1 MKNRLNIKRAF
12 KTLVKNG
19 DGRIFVQKLEYE
31 YTTRYLVANA
41 HAIITV
47 TEADYEANKEFL
59 QNVTE
64 MDLTNV
70 ISKWIEN
77 DQHKVKLTTVS
88 IYCGNVLARVIKG
101 VGTRRFCVV
110 NEEYISM
117 LQDAGCNMDN
127 FFVINSGNT
136 LRINSA
142 LVDVTIADGKIQ
154 WAYVV
159 LPIICDVVN
168 VLEDVLE

>member
-47 TEADYEANKEFL
+47 IEADYEANKEFL

-70 ISKWIEN
+70 IRKGTEN
-77 DQHKVKLTTVS
+77 NPHKVKLTTVS
-88 IYCGNVLARVIKG
+88 IYCGNVLTRVIKG
-101 VGTRRFCVV
+101 VGTRRFGVV

-117 LQDAGCNMDN
+117 LYDAGCNMDN
-127 FFVINSGNT
+127 FVVNSGT
-136 LRINSA
+136 TPRINYA
-142 LVDVTIADGKIQ
+142 LVDATITDDKIQ

-159 LPIICDVVN
+159 LPITCDVVN
-168 VLEDVLE
+168 VLEDVLA

>member
-1 MKNRLNIKRAF
+1 MNKLNIKRAF

-19 DGRIFVQKLEYE
+19 DGRIYVQKLENNYS
-31 YTTRYLVANA
+31 TRYLVANA

-47 TEADYEANKEFL
+47 NKSDFEANKEFL

-64 MDLTNV
+64 CDLTN
-70 ISKWIEN
+70 IIRKGIEN
-77 DQHKVKLTTVS
+77 SHKVKLTTVS
-88 IYCGNVLARVIKG
+88 IYCGNVLTRIIKG
-101 VGTRRFCVV
+101 VGTRRFCTV

-117 LQDAGCNMDN
+117 LQDAGCNMNN
-127 FFVINSGNT
+127 FVVNSGNT
-136 LRINSA
+136 PRINSA
-142 LVDVTIADGKIQ
+142 LVDVIISDNKIQ

-159 LPIICDVVN
+159 LPIMCDVVN

>member
-31 YTTRYLVANA
+31 YTTRYLVANS

-47 TEADYEANKEFL
+47 TDAEYEANKEFL

-64 MDLTNV
+64 MDLTAV
-70 ISKWIEN
+70 IRKGTEN
-77 DQHKVKLTTVS
+77 SPHKVKLTTVS

-101 VGTRRFCVV
+101 VGTRRFGVV

-117 LQDAGCNMDN
+117 LYDAGCNMDN
-127 FFVINSGNT
+127 FVVNSGT
-136 LRINSA
+136 TSRINYA
-142 LVDVTIADGKIQ
+142 LVDATITDGKIQ

-159 LPIICDVVN
+159 LPIICDVEN
-168 VLEDVLE
+168 VLEDVLA

>member
-64 MDLTNV
+64 MDLTEV
-70 ISKWIEN
+70 IRKGTEN
-77 DQHKVKLTTVS
+77 NPHKVKLTTVS
-88 IYCGNVLARVIKG
+88 IYCGDVLARVIKG
-101 VGTRRFCVV
+101 VGTRCFGVV

-117 LQDAGCNMDN
+117 LYDAGCTLDN
-127 FFVINSGNT
+127 FVVNSGATSN
-136 LRINSA
+136 IKSP
-142 LVDVTIADGKIQ
+142 LVEVITSDGKIE

-159 LPIICDVVN
+159 LPIMCDVVN

>member
-1 MKNRLNIKRAF
+1 MKKLNIKRAF

-19 DGRIFVQKLEYE
+19 DGRIYVQKLENNYS
-31 YTTRYLVANA
+31 TRYLVANA

-47 TEADYEANKEFL
+47 NESDFEANKEFL

-64 MDLTNV
+64 YDLTN
-70 ISKWIEN
+70 IIRKGIEN
-77 DQHKVKLTTVS
+77 SHKVKLTTVS
-88 IYCGNVLARVIKG
+88 IYCSNVLARVIKG

-117 LQDAGCNMDN
+117 LRDAGCEMDN
-127 FFVINSGNT
+127 FVVNSGT
-136 LRINSA
+136 TCRINSTLTDA
-142 LVDVTIADGKIQ
+142 TIINGEIE